1 MNYPGRIVALD
12 VGTKRIGVA
21 ACDPTR
27 TLVRVVG
34 MVPARPIERAITS
47 INRILQD
54 EEAVELV
61 IGLPWTLEGEI
72 GPQAQRVIDFVD
84 QLRPSIYVPITFYD
98 ERLTSAE
105 AERLLNERGGFSRE
119 DRRNGRVD
127 EIAAGLILEDYL
139 QEARFR
145 TRRLPVED
153 ENLDGE

>member
-1 MNYPGRIVALD
+1 MSYPGRIVALD

-34 MVPARPIERAITS
+34 MVPARPIERAITA
-47 INRILQD
+47 INRILRD

-84 QLRPSIYVPITFYD
+84 RLRPSIQIPITFYD

-105 AERLLNERGGFSRE
+105 AERLLNEQGGFSRE
-119 DRRNGRVD
+119 DRRKGRVD

-145 TRRLPVED
+145 APRPPV
-153 ENLDGE
+153 GEQGLEWE